1 MHTYRE
7 VTMVKLFEF
16 ETNDKTGVFF
26 MKALFVFSKH
36 VLPAACVGTL
46 VLMAL
51 FGDNAELA
59 LSPPSNTLLLEL
71 ATYFAAAGSVIYGSY
86 KTIAELLSLP
96 VGTSSKPL
104 NSSDIRSSA
113 TPESKQEN
121 KQRSTHA
128 PTRKPKR

>member
-7 VTMVKLFEF
+7 VTMVKLYEF

-51 FGDNAELA
+51 FGDNPELA

-71 ATYFAAAGSVIYGSY
+71 TTYFTAAGSVIYGSY
-86 KTIAELLSLP
+86 KTIEELLSLP
-96 VGTSSKPL
+96 MKTSDNPMNSKT
-104 NSSDIRSSA
+104 IRSSA
-113 TPESKQEN
+113 ASKH
-121 KQRSTHA
+121 KSTTKKGMA
-128 PTRKPKR
+128 PSPNNKPKR